1 MKKSFKRFLS
11 LVLPAVLMISLLL
24 CGCEKKTDD
33 PKTPVTPPV
42 QGEQTTTVDTEVQG
56 EPTTPTSPA
65 ERPDS
70 NTAEGT
76 FVKDGKVYITD
87 CVFIGLEGTLDGYGW
102 TTWSGKTYLAG
113 QELVNYKSSED
124 VSASSITQALDRAF
138 KPIITSHPDCQD
150 GYTIY
155 NLKNND
161 VVTWTYEIDEEM
173 FDKLKSYVTGIEFV
187 VTDGEMVIDTLISS
201 KEVNPFEEP
210 GFFGIDYYD
219 DENGERVWLFYITD
233 LREDVGVE
241 LEVEIDTM
249 GHTGEW
255 NNGDQIKVTILTSA
269 EQLGEYGYVFT
280 QTEGIIT
287 IDWM

>member
-24 CGCEKKTDD
+24 CGCEKKTDT
-33 PKTPVTPPV
+33 PNPPVTSPV
-42 QGEQTTTVDTEVQG
+42 QGEQTTPVDTEVQG

-65 ERPDS
+65 ERPDN
-70 NTAEGT
+70 NTEEGT

-87 CVFIGLEGTLDGYGW
+87 CVFIALEGTLDGYGW
-102 TTWSGKTYLAG
+102 TSWSGKTYHAG

-201 KEVNPFEEP
+201 MEVNPFEEP

>member
-11 LVLPAVLMISLLL
+11 LVLSAVLMISLLL

-42 QGEQTTTVDTEVQG
+42 QGEQTTPVDTEVQG

>member
-1 MKKSFKRFLS
+1 
-11 LVLPAVLMISLLL
+11 MISLLL

-33 PKTPVTPPV
+33 PKAPVAPPV
-42 QGEQTTTVDTEVQG
+42 QGEQTTPVDTEVQG

-65 ERPDS
+65 ERPDN
-70 NTAEGT
+70 NTEEGT

-102 TTWSGKTYLAG
+102 TSWSGKTYLAG

-124 VSASSITQALDRAF
+124 VSASSIKQALDRAF

-201 KEVNPFEEP
+201 MEVNPFEEP

-219 DENGERVWLFYITD
+219 DENGERVWLFRITD

>member
-33 PKTPVTPPV
+33 PKAPVTPPV
-42 QGEQTTTVDTEVQG
+42 QGEQTTPADTEVQG

-65 ERPDS
+65 ERPDN
-70 NTAEGT
+70 NTEEGT

-102 TTWSGKTYLAG
+102 TSWSGKTYLAG

-124 VSASSITQALDRAF
+124 VSASSIKQALDRAF

-201 KEVNPFEEP
+201 MEVNPFEEP

-219 DENGERVWLFYITD
+219 DENGERVWLFRITD

>member
-33 PKTPVTPPV
+33 PKTPVAPPV
-42 QGEQTTTVDTEVQG
+42 QGEQTTPVDTEVQG

-65 ERPDS
+65 ERPDAS
-70 NTAEGT
+70 TEEGT

-102 TTWSGKTYLAG
+102 TSWSGKTYLAG
-113 QELVNYKSSED
+113 QELVNYKRSED
-124 VSASSITQALDRAF
+124 VYASSIKQALDRAF

-201 KEVNPFEEP
+201 MEVNPFEEP

-219 DENGERVWLFYITD
+219 DENGERVWLFRITD